1 MVVGRWYIDN
11 VVMDMVHLLHYDL
24 IDLSAITSIHQGFE
38 TSGSKTD
45 LSEDDF
51 FWNKKYLR
59 SKNVDKAYFLFNKL
73 VCYCPVCLDFCFLA
87 FLHGWIEFL

>member
-1 MVVGRWYIDN
+1 MGRWYIDN

-38 TSGSKTD
+38 TSGSKID

-51 FWNKKYLR
+51 FWNKKYLKTR
-59 SKNVDKAYFLFNKL
+59 NIERTFFLFNQL
-73 VCYCPVCLDFCFLA
+73 VCIFSVSSTNTTKA
-87 FLHGWIEFL
+87 STR